1 LTTIVTR
8 AGKGSP
14 LTNTEVDS
22 NFTNLNAAKIET
34 LTSTDNS
41 VTITGTNS
49 SRDLSVVIDDNV
61 TGVLTAP
68 TITVTGSGSTISV
81 SSVTANLHAAPLWQG
96 VYKTYTIPA
105 ATGLAL
111 TDNSANYLVVSYNSG
126 SPVYSITTNPSS
138 INGSDVVGAAL
149 LWRAGTEVHYQAIN
163 WGLSTASRLNRRAV
177 QTERYLRASGL
188 AIGETTGRV
197 ITVAS
202 GVVWYGVNEYPEAAV
217 TSASSNAEFYYH
229 VSGVWTKSVVST
241 YNNTQYDNGT
251 DLVTLSGTGTQY
263 AVNWVYRYLDGDGLP
278 KLAYIL
284 GSGNYTLAQAQAATV
299 STPPPILSTMAIL
312 VGRIIVA
319 QNASTAT
326 QIDSA
331 FTQTFSGSSVTAHND
346 LAGIQGG
353 TGGENYH
360 LTSAEYTGT
369 GTGNFVRANSPTLV
383 TPALGTPSAL
393 VATNATGTA
402 ASLTAGNATKLS
414 TGRTIAITGD
424 LAYTSTSFDGSAN
437 VTAAGTLA
445 TVNANVGSFTNA
457 SVTVNAKGLV
467 TAASSGTAPVTSVT
481 GTAPVVSSGGTTP
494 AISMAAATT
503 AVSGYLTSTDW
514 NTFNNKSNTTGT
526 VTSVSAT
533 AGTGISISGSPIT
546 SSGTLTITNTAPDQT
561 VAISSGTGISVTGT
575 YPNFTVAST
584 VTGASITDDTTT
596 AATYYPLFSTVT
608 TGSLSA
614 VRVSS
619 TKYTYNPS
627 TGVLSSTVHT
637 STSDERLKTN
647 WRPVAA
653 NFVCQLAN
661 VKSGIFDR
669 TDFSTTD
676 VGVGAQSLQPLLPQA
691 VITAED
697 GYLSVNYGGAALV
710 AAIEL
715 AKVVEEL
722 RAEIAMLKAK
732 VGE

>member
-14 LTNTEVDS
+14 LTNNEVDS
-22 NFTNLNAAKIET
+22 NFTNLNGTKIET
-34 LTSTDNS
+34 LTSTDSS
-41 VTITGTNS
+41 VTVTGTGS
-49 SRDLSVVIDDNV
+49 SRDLTVVRNDNA
-61 TGVLTAP
+61 TGVLAAP
-68 TITVTGSGSTISV
+68 SITVTGSGATINVGST
-81 SSVTANLHAAPLWQG
+81 TANLHSVPLWAG
-96 VYKTYTIPA
+96 TYATYTIPA

-126 SPVYSITTNPSS
+126 SPAYSITTNPSV
-138 INGSDVVGAAL
+138 INGSDVIGATL
-149 LWRAGTEVHYQAIN
+149 LWRAGTEVHYQPIN
-163 WGLSTASRLNRRAV
+163 WGLATAARLNRRAV
-177 QTERYLRASGL
+177 QTNRYERASGL
-188 AIGETTGRV
+188 ALGETTGRV
-197 ITVAS
+197 ITVGS
-202 GVVWYGVNEYPEAAV
+202 GVIWYGVNEYSELAV
-217 TSASSNAEFYYH
+217 DSSGSNAEFYYH

-251 DLVTLSGTGTQY
+251 NLVSLSGAGTQY

-284 GSGNYTLAQAQAATV
+284 GSGNYSLAQAVASAV
-299 STPPPILSTMAIL
+299 PTPPPILSTMAIL

-319 QNASTAT
+319 ENASTAT

-331 FTQTFSGSSVTAHND
+331 FTQVFSSTSVTAHND
-346 LAGIQGG
+346 LSGLQGG
-353 TGGENYH
+353 TTNEYYH

-369 GTGNFVRANSPTLV
+369 GTGTVVRADSPTLT
-383 TPALGTPSAL
+383 TPNLGTPSTL

-402 ASLTAGNATKLS
+402 ASLIAGNATKLS

-424 LAYTSTSFDGSAN
+424 MAYTSPSFDGSDN

-467 TAASSGTAPVTSVT
+467 TAASNGTAPVTSVT

-494 AISMAAATT
+494 AISMPAATT
-503 AVSGYLTSTDW
+503 SVSGYLTATDW
-514 NTFNNKSNTTGT
+514 NTFNNKTANTGT

-546 SSGTLTITNTAPDQT
+546 TSGTLTITNTAPDQT

-627 TGVLSSTVHT
+627 TGTVSAT
-637 STSDERLKTN
+637 VFSASSDERLKTN
-647 WRPVAA
+647 WRGLSSDFVAR
-653 NFVCQLAN
+653 LALT
-661 VKSGIFDR
+661 KSGIFDR
-669 TDFSTTD
+669 IDFGTAEI
-676 VGVGAQSLQPLLPQA
+676 GVSAQSIQEVLPEA
-691 VITAED
+691 VVSDEK

-715 AKVVEEL
+715 AKEVKEL
-722 RAEIAMLKAK
+722 RAEITALKAK